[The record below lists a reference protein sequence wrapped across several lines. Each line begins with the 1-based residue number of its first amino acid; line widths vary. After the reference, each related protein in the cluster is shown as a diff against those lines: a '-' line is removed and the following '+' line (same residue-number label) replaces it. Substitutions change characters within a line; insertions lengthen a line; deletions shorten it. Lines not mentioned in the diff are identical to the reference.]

1 MRVLPARRLASTVL
15 CASVL
20 AGLTGPVALAADAA
34 GEHGRTASRAFVPA
48 AEKERMLAQAEALG
62 RTHPELSPVADLLSR
77 SLEPGRLPADEA
89 RRLGEAAKEAVVKAA
104 ASRPAQSAQP
114 ATGTKPA
121 APAAPMTA
129 RHAHVGAPMARDV
142 LGDAL
147 GALVTAIENLVKAVT
162 DQAATDQ
169 AATDQAAT
177 DEAVT
182 DQTAADQT
190 AADQAATTD
199 DSGQQ
204 LPSLDGLLSGL
215 LDLLTGLFGGGAGLA
230 GAELPTP
237 AGTTAGTPA
246 SAPGPAP
253 AG

>member
-48 AEKERMLAQAEALG
+48 AEKERLLAQAEALG

-77 SLEPGRLPADEA
+77 SLEAGRLPADEA

-104 ASRPAQSAQP
+104 ASRPAQP

-162 DQAATDQ
+162 DQAATD
-169 AATDQAAT
+169 
-177 DEAVT
+177 EAVT
-182 DQTAADQT
+182 DQT

-246 SAPGPAP
+246 SAPDPAP

>member
-48 AEKERMLAQAEALG
+48 AEKERLLAQAEALG

-77 SLEPGRLPADEA
+77 SLEAGRLPADEA

-104 ASRPAQSAQP
+104 ASRPAQPAQP

-147 GALVTAIENLVKAVT
+147 GALVTAIENLVKAV
-162 DQAATDQ
+162 TDQ

>member
-48 AEKERMLAQAEALG
+48 AEKERLLAQAEALG

-104 ASRPAQSAQP
+104 ASRPAQPAQPAQP

-182 DQTAADQT
+182 DQTAADQ
-190 AADQAATTD
+190 AATTD